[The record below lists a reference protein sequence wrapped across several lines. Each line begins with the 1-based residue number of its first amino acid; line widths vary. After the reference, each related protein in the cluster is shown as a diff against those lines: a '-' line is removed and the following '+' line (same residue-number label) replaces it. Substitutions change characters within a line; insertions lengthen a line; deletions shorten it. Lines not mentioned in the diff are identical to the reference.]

1 MKTERT
7 QIYFSRD
14 FSLPSHYS
22 NVKIPYPVFKARTS
36 TCERTSRT
44 LSIERFRVAFTGNGK
59 REFEPRD
66 PVFRQLLPYCFAQPP
81 KLEVPR

>member
-36 TCERTSRT
+36 TSERTSRT
-44 LSIERFRVAFTGNGK
+44 LSIERFRVAFTANGK

-66 PVFRQLLPYCFAQPP
+66 PVFRQLLLYCFALPQ
-81 KLEVPR
+81 KLVVPR